1 MESTDIHNLETN
13 EHPSLALSPHTTP
26 TSLPTATAQ
35 HLDCSPEG
43 LPEGRT
49 CEAPSI
55 HNPSSNHARHAL
67 APSLCVVDNGPPA
80 LESEPLTVNGRPTTA
95 VNGRPAVL
103 ESEPVT
109 ESGPPV
115 ALESEPVTETREIV
129 VVQGRSERPLTGLLL
144 EIQDDEDV
152 RRVPVSCK
160 RRLLI
165 GSRKSKVDILVR
177 DPTVSHRHCE
187 LSFDRGGILIKDLNS
202 RNGTFVG
209 GARIREAWGT
219 EGTTILLGQSSI
231 HLLRIAADTDEEEA
245 VLSRPL
251 PGIAGASSLMCR
263 IATQVRSLALQNSP
277 VLISGETGVGKELIA
292 RALHVEGPRAQ
303 GPFVALNVAALPR
316 DLVESELF
324 GHERGAFTGAVSKR
338 SGAFAESDGG
348 TLFLDEIGEL
358 PVDAQPKLL
367 RALDGYEVRRI
378 GAPGSGQRADARV
391 IAATHVPLHDHVVA
405 GRFRRDLYHRLE
417 VFVIELPPLRDRPG
431 DVHPIARALL
441 DQMEGEIGRR
451 TLTPAAVAQLAAYS
465 WPGNVRELRNV
476 LCRAAHLARTDELI
490 DSYAVI
496 RALRGARRTGGP
508 DIMAIEESATVSPQ
522 NARDWLAAYNGNVS
536 AAARAAKIPR
546 TTFRKL
552 LRRAAAMDTG
562 K

>member
-1 MESTDIHNLETN
+1 MDH
-13 EHPSLALSPHTTP
+13 
-26 TSLPTATAQ
+26 
-35 HLDCSPEG
+35 
-43 LPEGRT
+43 
-49 CEAPSI
+49 
-55 HNPSSNHARHAL
+55 
-67 APSLCVVDNGPPA
+67 GPPA
-80 LESEPLTVNGRPTTA
+80 ER
-95 VNGRPAVL
+95 

-109 ESGPPV
+109 D
-115 ALESEPVTETREIV
+115 TREIV
-129 VVQGRSERPLTGLLL
+129 VVRARSERPLTGLIL
-144 EIQDDEDV
+144 EIQDDEEV
-152 RRVPVSCK
+152 RRIPINCD
-160 RRLLI
+160 RPLRI
-165 GSRKSKVDILVR
+165 GSRKSMVDVLVR
-177 DPTVSHRHCE
+177 DPTVSHRHCR
-187 LSFDRGGILIKDLNS
+187 LTFDRGGILITDLGS

-231 HLLRIAADTDEEEA
+231 HLLRVADTDEEEA
-245 VLSRPL
+245 VMGRPL
-251 PGIAGASSLMCR
+251 PGVAGSSSLMCR
-263 IATQVRSLALQNSP
+263 VATQVRSLALQNSP

-417 VFVIELPPLRDRPG
+417 VFVIDLPPLRDRPG

-441 DQMEGEIGRR
+441 DQMEDEIGRR
-451 TLTPAAVAQLAAYS
+451 TLTPAAVAQLAAYA

-508 DIMAIEESATVSPQ
+508 NIMAIEECATVSPQ
-522 NARDWLAAYNGNVS
+522 NARDWLAAHKGNVS
-536 AAARAAKIPR
+536 AAARAAKVPR